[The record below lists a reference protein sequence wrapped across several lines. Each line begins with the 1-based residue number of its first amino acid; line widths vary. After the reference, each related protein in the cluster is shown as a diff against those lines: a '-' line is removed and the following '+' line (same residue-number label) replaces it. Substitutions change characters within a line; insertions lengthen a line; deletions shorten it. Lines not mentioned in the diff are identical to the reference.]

1 MITQVMDRWG
11 NTETIHF
18 DLEDESTRE
27 TIENCGHIF
36 GRWWDDEIIAYS
48 CDSMVWTNEER
59 ATDLA
64 NLETFGNIEGARM
77 SEGKALVTAGSLAH
91 AKACELWDGM
101 DHFGFILDETLYY
114 EKLRELNDRDAA
126 AYVDAPRY
134 IFGSAIGDELLK
146 IESLEA
152 REAVMGELINN
163 EELTVAEA
171 KEIVGI

>member
-64 NLETFGNIEGARM
+64 NLETFGNIEGARI

-91 AKACELWDGM
+91 AKACELWDSM
-101 DHFGFILDETLYY
+101 DHFGFVLDDALYY

-152 REAVMGELINN
+152 REAVMGELLNN

-171 KEIVGI
+171 VAGLGI